1 MKTPNLTTDGT
12 DNNDLHGS
20 KIRVIRVDPW

>member
-12 DNNDLHGS
+12 DNTDLHGS